1 MGRLPRYSKQFK
13 REAVLRL
20 MESPELSVAEIA
32 AELGIKPDRLY
43 HWRAEFLRSGEV
55 KPVKGE
61 TAEQEVVRLR
71 KELQEVRRER
81 DFLKKAA
88 AFFAR
93 DPE

>member
-32 AELGIKPDRLY
+32 AELDIKPDRLY
-43 HWRAEFLRSGEV
+43 HWRAEFLRNGET
-55 KPVKGE
+55 PVKGE
-61 TAEQEVVRLR
+61 TAEQEVARLR

-93 DPE
+93 SPE